1 MAINVKELFVTDLD
15 PNSNVWW
22 SADKIDKI
30 NYNFDQ
36 FSNGGALGPQGNI
49 GVDGGFGPIGNQ
61 GVTGYIGFQGSQ
73 GVQGPGVFDEWEYF
87 PERDGLPGYL
97 SPKKNPIGT
106 AQAAPVALR
115 IGFLSS
121 DSGYGESSI
130 QQDTP
135 IQIVKTVNHWTNLRV
150 EDNNSFN
157 GYNFGFDLTSNI
169 SNTDFK
175 ISPDI
180 TGSEFRIIYTAENIV
195 LKTGNAIDSIKN
207 SITIT
212 DSNINIDT
220 GGDLGVP
227 FILND
232 STGKTTR
239 SKDAFIF
246 DVDAIEGR
254 ILVSTSTSGNVEWKD
269 VKDVFGTFPMGSII
283 SIRPE
288 EFNANNFWL
297 NESINVTTNLPLK
310 NIYGRG
316 KIGTD
321 FEGWY
326 LCNGERWETVE
337 GFNQFLTPNLNN
349 FNYSI
354 DGNNWVQQA
363 MYWAE
368 GDPILIGGYDIQV
381 AAIPDENGVY
391 DVKYINRFSGN
402 DASSG
407 NNTISMQIVNTNDA
421 YLCVRS
427 RMIHIIYL
435 KNPNLKWT
443 NTGYDYTKIVTNS
456 ITLTRPAISSILTYD
471 LQIENNYSWN
481 GSDDIDWNTFTVPST
496 EYKLFDLGTT
506 MFAKSGWYRNIDG
519 YPIYWNSHSG
529 SFTKRGVTYVSPTI
543 KNVFLMKYSE
553 LVDELNGATQSLIG
567 VHYLDYEVPF
577 STARSLRCAVNDP
590 DSNPPY
596 VDGDLAPAGWYRDI
610 ENGTGVRR
618 FWNGSSFEGTSFSE
632 DYVTRVESEL
642 AQSNP
647 GYSAA
652 SVSSPEN
659 SVCDLPF
666 FNHLTYVSGESALTV
681 PSGTTLTEHI
691 KNYDSALYV
700 TSGWEEPSYSGNSP
714 IYTPALVNIKDQ
726 VSPGSTLKYNKV
738 FMIPYYYDGDN
749 SDWGLLSVN
758 GSSATGKIT
767 IIDSCTVDI

>member
-36 FSNGGALGPQGNI
+36 FSNGGALGPQGDI

-61 GVTGYIGFQGSQ
+61 GVTGYIGIQGFQGS
-73 GVQGPGVFDEWEYF
+73 QGPGVFDQWEYF
-87 PERDGLPGYL
+87 PEKDGLPGYL
-97 SPKKNPIGT
+97 SPKKNPIST

-115 IGFLSS
+115 IGFLSG
-121 DSGYGESSI
+121 DSEYGENSI
-130 QQDTP
+130 QQATP
-135 IQIVKTVNHWTNLRV
+135 IQIVKTVDGWINLRV
-150 EDNNSFN
+150 EDNNDFK
-157 GYNFGFDLTSNI
+157 GYNFGFDTTSN
-169 SNTDFK
+169 NTNFK
-175 ISPDI
+175 ISPGLS
-180 TGSEFRIIYTAENIV
+180 TTEFRIIYTAETIV
-195 LKTGNAIDSIKN
+195 LKTGNAVDSIKD

-220 GGDLGVP
+220 GGNLGVP
-227 FILND
+227 FVLSD
-232 STGKTTR
+232 SAGKTTK

-246 DVDAIEGR
+246 DVGAIEGR
-254 ILVSTSTSGNVEWKD
+254 ILVSTNTSGNVEWKD

-283 SIRPE
+283 SIRLE
-288 EFNANNFWL
+288 EFNTNHFWL
-297 NESINVTTNLPLK
+297 NDSINVTQDRPLN

-326 LCNGERWETVE
+326 LCNGENWETVE
-337 GFNQFLTPNLNN
+337 GFNRYLTPNLNN
-349 FNYSI
+349 FNYTI
-354 DGNNWVQQA
+354 DGNNWVQQD
-363 MYWAE
+363 MSWAE
-368 GDPILIGGYDIQV
+368 QDPILIGGYDIQV
-381 AAIPDENGVY
+381 LATPDENGMY
-391 DVKYINRFSGN
+391 NIKYANRFQGN
-402 DASSG
+402 ETSPG
-407 NNTISMQIVNTNDA
+407 NNTISMQIVNSEDS

-435 KNPNLKWT
+435 RNPNLKWT
-443 NTGYDYTKIVTNS
+443 NTGYNYTNIRTNS
-456 ITLTRPAISSILTYD
+456 ITLTRSAVSSILTYD
-471 LQIENNYSWN
+471 LRIENNYSWN

-496 EYKLFDLGTT
+496 GYKLFDLGTA

-519 YPIYWNSHSG
+519 YPIYWNAHSG
-529 SFTKRGVTYVSPTI
+529 NFTKRGVTYVSPTI
-543 KNVFLMKYSE
+543 KNVFLMKYSP
-553 LVDELNGATQSLIG
+553 LVDELNGITQSLIG
-567 VHYLDYEVPF
+567 EHYLDYELPF
-577 STARSLRCAVNDP
+577 STARLLRCAVTDP
-590 DSNPPY
+590 NSNPPY
-596 VDGDLAPAGWYRDI
+596 VDGDPAPGGWYRDI

-618 FWNGSSFEGTSFSE
+618 FWNGNSFEGVLFTE
-632 DYVTRVESEL
+632 DYVARVETQL
-642 AQSNP
+642 PQANP

-652 SVSSPEN
+652 SVTSPSN

-666 FNHLTYVSGESALTV
+666 FNHLTYVSGESELIV
-681 PSGTTLTEHI
+681 PPGTTLTEHI

-738 FMIPYYYDGDN
+738 FMIPYLYDDDG
-749 SDWGLLSVN
+749 SDWGLISVT
-758 GSSATGKIT
+758 GSSSTGRI
-767 IIDSCTVDI
+767 IAIDSCTV